1 MTLAFIHIGKTGG
14 TTLNRLLRTL
24 KNYKEYHLR
33 HIYGENEKYIIWIR
47 NPIHRFVSAFNQ
59 SYYAIHTDAST
70 ITEFN
75 LNTCLIPFHMR
86 RKHTMSKP
94 YIFSP
99 GYDALM
105 KQFTSANHLAESL
118 TSSDPTLR
126 QKAIELMNRREEHL
140 FKGIHWYLLKN
151 DFLNK
156 HRDNILFVG
165 RTEHMK
171 EDIRALANKL
181 NITLDETLKLREN
194 IYVDKSM
201 KYLSPLAIKNI
212 IDWFNDTEYVALKQ
226 LVTDGWI
233 DKATLK
239 MYYTYEFDMHK

>member
-1 MTLAFIHIGKTGG
+1 MTLAFIHVGKTGG
-14 TTLNRLLRTL
+14 TTIHKLLRNQE
-24 KNYKEYHLR
+24 NYKQYHLANK
-33 HIYGENEKYIIWIR
+33 YKDNEKYILWIR
-47 NPIHRFVSAFNQ
+47 NPIHRFVSAFNH
-59 SYYAIHTDAST
+59 SYYGVHTDTST
-70 ITEFN
+70 IPEFN
-75 LNTCLIPFHMR
+75 LTKCLLPIR
-86 RKHTMSKP
+86 LKNSIGKP
-94 YIFSP
+94 YMFSKE
-99 GYDALM
+99 YDALI

-118 TSSDPTLR
+118 TSTDSTLR
-126 QKAIELMNRREEHL
+126 EKAIQLMNRREEHI
-140 FKGIHWYLLKN
+140 FKGIHWYLHKN

-165 RTEHMK
+165 RTEYMT

-201 KYLSPLAIKNI
+201 KYLSPLAIQNI

-233 DKATLK
+233 DEATLK